1 MKQCYIIM
9 PISTPS
15 ELFATYGSD
24 VSHFNHVLEHLFLP
38 AVQESGLQAVPP
50 SAVGSDAIHAHI
62 ISNLNTADLVLCD
75 ISTLNPN
82 VFFELGI
89 RTALNKPVCLVKDDI
104 THSVPFDASIVNYHT
119 YSWQLLPWNIDEQKC
134 RLKEHLANTLSA
146 EHPDNPLWHYFAIS
160 HAAHLTTTKSPEDA
174 RFEYFD
180 RRMEQFEHA
189 AKRIEQASLQNARR
203 TEQGAIEG
211 RRDAQQWYS
220 SGLPSHG
227 IAEML
232 RAQLAKEGA
241 TQDALAELLGVSSEI
256 LEGLCSGEV
265 VPSPALDSKIRLIFG
280 RDYNQG

>member
-9 PISTPS
+9 PITTPS
-15 ELFATYGSD
+15 EFSAAYGSD
-24 VSHFNHVLEHLFLP
+24 ASHFNHVLEHLFLP
-38 AVQESGLQAVPP
+38 AVHESGLQAVSP

-62 ISNLNTADLVLCD
+62 ISNLNTADIVLCD

-104 THSVPFDASIVNYHT
+104 TLSVPFDASIINYHT
-119 YSWQLLPWNIDEQKC
+119 YSWQLLPWNINEQK
-134 RLKEHLANTLSA
+134 RQLKEHIAHTLASD
-146 EHPDNPLWHYFAIS
+146 HQDNPLWYYFSIS
-160 HAAHLTTTKSPEDA
+160 HAAHLTTTKSSEDA

-180 RRMEQFEHA
+180 RRIEQIEHA
-189 AKRIEQASLQNARR
+189 AKRIEQVSLQNTRR
-203 TEQGAIEG
+203 IEQGPAEA
-211 RRDAQQWYS
+211 RRDAQQW
-220 SGLPSHG
+220 SGLPSH

-241 TQDALAELLGVSSEI
+241 TQDALAELLGVSPEI

-280 RDYNQG
+280 RDFNQG

>member
-15 ELFATYGSD
+15 DLFATYGSD
-24 VSHFNHVLEHLFLP
+24 PSHFNHVLEHLLLP

-119 YSWQLLPWNIDEQKC
+119 YSWQLLPWNIDDQ
-134 RLKEHLANTLSA
+134 RRQLKEHIAHTLSA
-146 EHPDNPLWHYFAIS
+146 ELPDNPLWHYFSIS
-160 HAAHLTTTKSPEDA
+160 HAAHLSTTKSPEDA
-174 RFEYFD
+174 RFEYID
-180 RRMEQFEHA
+180 RRIEQIEHA
-189 AKRIEQASLQNARR
+189 AKRIEQASLQNVRR
-203 TEQGAIEG
+203 TEQGST
-211 RRDAQQWYS
+211 DAQHWYS
-220 SGLPSHG
+220 SGPPSHG
-227 IAEML
+227 IAEMI

-241 TQDALAELLGVSSEI
+241 TQDALAELLGVSPEI

-265 VPSPALDSKIRLIFG
+265 VPSPALDSKIRQIFG
-280 RDYNQG
+280 RDFNQG